1 MDARSRGSA
10 PVMAVLLAVGTVL
23 TAGAVGATV
32 TTMSSGTVT
41 GDATTE
47 SATPTPT
54 PEPKEVTVVIEHWE
68 DKVGILLQSGADADA
83 VTALHVE
90 GAELNEPFDLSAKY
104 PQAMGTVEP
113 DAETVRVIATFEDG
127 TEQVVAERDLE

>member
-32 TTMSSGTVT
+32 TTISSGTVT

-47 SATPTPT
+47 TPT

-113 DAETVRVIATFEDG
+113 DAETVRVVATFEDG

>member
-1 MDARSRGSA
+1 MGTRSRGSA

-41 GDATTE
+41 GDATT
-47 SATPTPT
+47 PTPT

-83 VTALHVE
+83 VTALRVE

-113 DAETVRVIATFEDG
+113 DAETVRVVATFEDG
-127 TEQVVAERDLE
+127 TEQVVAERDIE